1 MSISIEIVIVAL
13 LILANG
19 VFAMSELAMISARK
33 ARLQPLADAGDK
45 KAQTALEI
53 ANSPNDFLSMIQ
65 IGITLVGTFAGAF
78 GGTTIADELAEYLK
92 QIPIFTRHADGIALS
107 FVVAIISFLSLILGE
122 LVPKRLALYAPE
134 KIAQYVAIPM
144 KALAKLSKPVVFLL
158 SGSTNLVLKL
168 FGLKESTEPAVTEA
182 EIQVMVE
189 QAAEAGVLEESEQEM
204 VESVLSLGDRKAS
217 TIMIPRTDV
226 AWMDVNASK
235 EDIIELLERR
245 PHGRYIVA
253 DGSLDSIV
261 GAVEAKLIIQRHMRG
276 HNINLKE
283 LVFDPAYIPESFH
296 ILDLLKRFRD
306 EKQRLAFVMD
316 EYGVFQGML
325 THVDIFKAIV
335 GDMPGIKERRK
346 YDPVVNRDDGSWLL
360 DGAMPMDEFKRHFD
374 VENMPGD
381 STSSYNTIAGFIL
394 FYLERLP
401 EVGEKFTWQNLS
413 FEIID
418 MDRHRIDKIVITRVT
433 EEPAST
439 QD

>member
-1 MSISIEIVIVAL
+1 MSTSFEILIVAI

-45 KAQTALEI
+45 KAIVALEI
-53 ANSPNDFLSMIQ
+53 ANHPNDFLSMIQ
-65 IGITLVGTFAGAF
+65 IGITLVGTFAGAY

-92 QIPIFTRHADGIALS
+92 QVPMFAKHADGIALS

-122 LVPKRLALYAPE
+122 LVPKRLALIAPE
-134 KIAQYVAIPM
+134 KIAQYVAVPA

-158 SGSTNLVLKL
+158 SGSTNLVLKV
-168 FGLKESTEPAVTEA
+168 FGVKESTEPAVTEA
-182 EIQVMVE
+182 EIQVMVD
-189 QAAEAGVLEESEQEM
+189 QATEAGVLEESEQEM

-226 AWMDVNASK
+226 AWLDVNASQ
-235 EDIIELLERR
+235 ETIMELIERR

-253 DGSLDSIV
+253 EGSLDSIV
-261 GAVEAKLIIQRHMRG
+261 GGVEAKLIIQRIMSHKE
-276 HNINLKE
+276 INLKD
-283 LVFDPAYIPESFH
+283 LVTQPAYIPESFH
-296 ILDLLKRFRD
+296 ILDLLKVFRD

-346 YDPVVNRDDGSWLL
+346 YDPVVNREDGSWLL
-360 DGAMPMDEFKRHFD
+360 DGAMPMDEFKRHFE

-381 STSSYNTIAGFIL
+381 STSSYNTIAGFVL
-394 FYLERLP
+394 FFLERLP
-401 EVGEKFTWQNLS
+401 EAGEKFTWHDLS
-413 FEIID
+413 FEVVD
-418 MDRHRIDKIVITRVT
+418 MDRHRIDKIVITRVPI
-433 EEPAST
+433 EPDT
-439 QD
+439 NQ